1 MLGSSRGRLSEDQ
14 LASRPVDYLLLHLVS
29 LDQAN
34 LLAAK
39 NYTEFGRDVRGL
51 AENLDTLAEVVGRAK
66 ASLHNQSQVPMH
78 NAVVRWDES
87 SLEQIIGDYKS
98 TLRECHDLIRS
109 NQRYYRT
116 NVMRNIEWNVLIQ
129 PNADRLRQRILL
141 HNSKIFHFLKPF
153 EM

>member
-1 MLGSSRGRLSEDQ
+1 MLGSPRERHGEDQ
-14 LASRPVDYLLLHLVS
+14 IASVPMEDSSLHSVLLEN
-29 LDQAN
+29 AN
-34 LLAAK
+34 RYAAK
-39 NYTEFGRDVRGL
+39 QYTEFGRDVRGL
-51 AENLDTLAEVVGRAK
+51 ADNLDTLTEVVGRAQ
-66 ASLHNQSQVPMH
+66 ASLHNQSQVSMH
-78 NAVVRWDES
+78 SAVVRWDQS
-87 SLEQIIGDYKS
+87 SLVDIIGDYRS